1 LADVYQGAT
10 VFGNAT
16 AYFRDLMEGEL
27 QQRPELAGRVD
38 DILNSLVRNFDEEE
52 MPLRRKEERL
62 QSIIEHEGDRDKAAK
77 ATKEAAFEA
86 TGDLL
91 ALVTSAAFFPEQMG
105 VSQATQRW
113 SIAMAKPWIT
123 QAVGQLETTNKQLL
137 PGAIDLALEGWTGQ
151 IHSGSRE
158 PDLIN
163 SLGAHIDAETDK
175 ALAAVRFTGGPLLAA
190 ICAGI
195 AAVIG
200 LIIGFSGSVG
210 GMVFFLLVAFAAGG
224 WAGYQ
229 ARGLPARRDELRR
242 QGVQRRTNAIAT
254 LRGAVAEV
262 VDWRRSWEA
271 ELARESGL
279 LAYLNS
285 LGSDG
290 YRGIA
295 PDQTGRA

>member
-1 LADVYQGAT
+1 MPDGVTFRGDMTAT
-10 VFGNAT
+10 NNG
-16 AYFRDLMEGEL
+16 GS
-27 QQRPELAGRVD
+27 PEQPAAIVVRG
-38 DILNSLVRNFDEEE
+38 LVKNFDEEE